1 MSILNKG
8 ILLEQHKEPMLSR
21 TILVVRHEYEYFEC
35 DFPEVPVEELS
46 KEQIIEV
53 VRLAGIIDDTDG
65 KPLADKLEEA
75 MKSGKKTLVIDAVDD
90 EPYISSQMALVF
102 HKQEKLA
109 LGIRLCSK
117 VLEPDDSYVAVY
129 EHIFDMNVN
138 LPKNVG
144 EFPVKKIGGLYPAE
158 NRMYGRI
165 SRKEHI
171 VFGAGAMVHLARA
184 AEESRKMTSCF
195 VTVAGDAITN
205 PRNIERP
212 IGTTVARIFELC
224 GLVEDPEAVSVGGT
238 MTGRSVLEPE
248 EEKVDVLTKGVI
260 AMSRNSRSLRY
271 RCIGCGRCDHACPQT
286 LSPSRIRLLVEFGK
300 FDELAKYDPDHCIG
314 CGSCSYVCPAKLDVA
329 ASVLKAKKAEI
340 TRKESAK

>member
-53 VRLAGIIDDTDG
+53 ARLAGIIDDTDG

-205 PRNIERP
+205 PRNIEVP

-340 TRKESAK
+340 ARKESAK

>member
-1 MSILNKG
+1 MSFLTKG

-21 TILVVRHEYEYFEC
+21 NILVMRHEYEYFEC

-46 KEQIIEV
+46 REQIIEV
-53 VRLAGIIDDTDG
+53 ARLAEIVDDTDG
-65 KPLADKLEEA
+65 KLLADKLEEA

-90 EPYISSQMALVF
+90 EPYISSQMTLVF
-102 HKQEKLA
+102 HKKEKLA

-117 VLEPDDSYVAVY
+117 VLEPDDAYVAVY
-129 EHIFDMNVN
+129 EHIFDINVN
-138 LPKNVG
+138 LPKKVG
-144 EFPVKKIGGLYPAE
+144 EFPVRKIGGFYPAE

-165 SRKEHI
+165 NRKEHI

-195 VTVAGDAITN
+195 ITVAGDAITN
-205 PRNIERP
+205 PRNIEVP
-212 IGTTVARIFELC
+212 IGTTVSKIFELC

-238 MTGRSVLEPE
+238 MTGRSVLEPD
-248 EEKVDVLTKGVI
+248 EEKVEVLTKGVI

-271 RCIGCGRCDHACPQT
+271 RCIGCGRCDHACPQI

-300 FDELAKYDPDHCIG
+300 FNELAKYDPDHCIG

-340 TRKESAK
+340 ARKESAK